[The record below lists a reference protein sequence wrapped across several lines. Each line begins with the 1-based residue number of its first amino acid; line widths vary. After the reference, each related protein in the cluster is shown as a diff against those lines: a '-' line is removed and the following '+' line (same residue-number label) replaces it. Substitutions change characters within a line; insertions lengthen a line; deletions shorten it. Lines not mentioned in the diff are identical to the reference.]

1 MSLRVNFN
9 VSNMELVRFMVG
21 LRLQN
26 PLRNSIMP
34 YFILIVYEKRIDERL
49 RLRRKYKIFIV
60 LELPILN
67 IKL

>member
-21 LRLQN
+21 LRLRN

-49 RLRRKYKIFIV
+49 RLRRKYKILIV